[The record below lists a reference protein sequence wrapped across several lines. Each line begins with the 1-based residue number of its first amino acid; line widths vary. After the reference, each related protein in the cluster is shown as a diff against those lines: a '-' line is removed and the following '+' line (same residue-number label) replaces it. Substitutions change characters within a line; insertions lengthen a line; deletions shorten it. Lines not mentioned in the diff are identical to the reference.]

1 MIRLSFSGPSQ
12 VPWRLAGLTLG
23 GTRGGALREVVVT
36 IFWSNGKWSTNYRII
51 PINQLSNY

>member
-1 MIRLSFSGPSQ
+1 MIRPSFSGPSQ

-36 IFWSNGKWSTNYRII
+36 NRSNGKWSTNYRII
-51 PINQLSNY
+51 TINQLSNY